1 MKLLGIEGVGRKAE
15 LSDYSMNPHQVSFQP
30 YQDNGGTTIGI
41 AGKDFVVIA
50 SDTRLCNSYD
60 ILSRDVPKV
69 FDLGGN
75 SVLGASGCWCDVLTF
90 VRVAESRIKNYN
102 YTHGKEMSTSALAQ
116 MLSITLYRKRF
127 FPYYIHN
134 VLAGLD
140 DEGRGAIFTYDPVGH
155 CEKVKISC
163 GGASMEMIQPI
174 LDNVIEKKNMT
185 NAELVDLSI
194 DETVNIVHDCF
205 ISAAERQIQTG
216 DGVVFKII
224 TKDGIETKRVGL
236 RRD

>member
-1 MKLLGIEGVGRKAE
+1 MLMMMLALFSPARLEVAIILVFYNLRSLSFITGLRPLNCIKMKLLGIEGVGRKAE

-90 VRVAESRIKNYN
+90 IRVAESRIKNYN

-163 GGASMEMIQPI
+163 GGCIHGNDS
-174 LDNVIEKKNMT
+174 T
-185 NAELVDLSI
+185 HS
-194 DETVNIVHDCF
+194 
-205 ISAAERQIQTG
+205 
-216 DGVVFKII
+216 
-224 TKDGIETKRVGL
+224 
-236 RRD
+236 